1 MIRRF
6 ILLLEVQVGLQ
17 IKQMDLILEDI
28 MEGGTLV
35 VVVELLSE
43 LQQEVEEQQTY
54 VFLLTAIRTV

>member
-54 VFLLTAIRTV
+54 VFLLIAIRTV

>member
-6 ILLLEVQVGLQ
+6 ILLLEVQVELQ
-17 IKQMDLILEDI
+17 IKQKDLILEDI

-35 VVVELLSE
+35 VVVELLVL

-54 VFLLTAIRTV
+54 VFLSTAIRTV